1 MQRAKRTGKPTT
13 DLFFLLLGLGV
24 GPDLAVVDRFAL
36 RSCVQKPYEDR
47 QICQTRAKIGTTK
60 IKTNRKLKP
69 RLLAQVVE
77 AKVLLFETFGGAGPG
92 VMRLLRKLSDEVSNR
107 LSHAQYDQTS
117 WSARNWRTYQTQRLS
132 VVLQLA
138 AVEEIMRELGL
149 AAGRAVDPGDQ
160 RAA

>member
-1 MQRAKRTGKPTT
+1 MKEQGAEGDGNFDPKTGEGHVPARPGDYDRARAQGY
-13 DLFFLLLGLGV
+13 DVQLLLL
-24 GPDLAVVDRFAL
+24 
-36 RSCVQKPYEDR
+36 
-47 QICQTRAKIGTTK
+47 
-60 IKTNRKLKP
+60 
-69 RLLAQVVE
+69 
-77 AKVLLFETFGGAGPG
+77 ETFGGAGPG

-132 VVLQLA
+132 VVLQLG